1 MANGTTRTRKLVE
14 LQMTVVLVYV
24 INASQSDNPAIVNEQ
39 CHYKS
44 RYGDFPKGHQLM
56 QLLLVVSSG
65 SKKVRTF
72 QETVPHQ
79 CRPSPPLL

>member
-65 SKKVRTF
+65 SKK
-72 QETVPHQ
+72 
-79 CRPSPPLL
+79 